1 MKVDF
6 YNLVWPPPDGQIVA
20 FDLRTIRLIYDHLD
34 SIDRTVLKLKDTIPN
49 LRNASETVRG
59 DAGGDGQRNNQRN
72 TRVGTNASSSG
83 SNGSE
88 VGITNASGD
97 SRVNSATPLAAGERN
112 EAGGD
117 GPRDD
122 PLSQVDRY
130 LDDILDDEFG
140 IVQLLKKYCVVL
152 QFNRQS
158 LPSSPSQPS
167 VVREGGRFSNTEED
181 HTLDDRAREIEV
193 DSIQALS
200 VAPSSATISEDRDSA
215 LPQDA
220 KNDIDDFQA
229 IDERVEEQDVQEHPN
244 EAFMQPEGAA
254 SQDIAQ
260 ARVQNALSNSLR
272 VPFADACQNAQME
285 PRYVTEDRITLS
297 PDGAV
302 AEFPRQSVAFVLP
315 DDAAANSDAEEAALI
330 TSMSTQMIHLST
342 AGSPEIN
349 CSPMEDSV
357 FGAEGRNA
365 LTEQPLAPQ
374 LPNMYFPPAPSF
386 PSSPLSPLMTMP
398 QPFPP
403 ASVSASAFSST
414 EIGVDTFFGPRAWQ
428 KTPSRPSVGIPL
440 SDVCPR
446 TPIVTR
452 TPIKITSP
460 SGRVISLSNSS
471 PCSSTSSA
479 FDSPGSVQ
487 MIFSP
492 VQVVISGLPPHL
504 SAMELKLS
512 FNECES
518 HIFENARYIVN
529 LFSSL

>member
-1 MKVDF
+1 M
-6 YNLVWPPPDGQIVA
+6 
-20 FDLRTIRLIYDHLD
+20 
-34 SIDRTVLKLKDTIPN
+34 
-49 LRNASETVRG
+49 
-59 DAGGDGQRNNQRN
+59 
-72 TRVGTNASSSG
+72 
-83 SNGSE
+83 
-88 VGITNASGD
+88 
-97 SRVNSATPLAAGERN
+97 
-112 EAGGD
+112 
-117 GPRDD
+117 
-122 PLSQVDRY
+122 DRY

-158 LPSSPSQPS
+158 LPSSPSQPL
-167 VVREGGRFSNTEED
+167 VDRKGGRFSNTEED

-193 DSIQALS
+193 AGIQALS

-215 LPQDA
+215 LPHDA
-220 KNDIDDFQA
+220 NHDIDDFQA

-330 TSMSTQMIHLST
+330 TSMSAQMIHLST

-357 FGAEGRNA
+357 FGAE
-365 LTEQPLAPQ
+365 QLAPQ

-386 PSSPLSPLMTMP
+386 PSSPLSPLMTMS

-403 ASVSASAFSST
+403 SSVST